1 MFELITDTIHE
12 NLTVGELPLYEAS
25 VSAYSNTEAVAEFFQ
40 NNELLPGV
48 AVVQPDSGS
57 LVGMVSRDRCLD
69 ILSRPFGQELY
80 LKKPVRHLAVSEGKP
95 LVVNETVGVHQ
106 AARSALSR
114 APDRVFEPLVVAR
127 EDSGYSI
134 LDTRLVLTAQS
145 ALLELA
151 AKTVEEQ
158 KELAEAANQSKSE
171 FLANMSHEIRTPLTA
186 ILGFAEELSEE
197 HQSQQQRLEYIETIL
212 RNGEHLLQLIND
224 LLDLSKIES
233 TQAELEQI
241 TTEVEPFFSDVLQLL
256 AVRAEKK
263 DLELTGRFETKVPS
277 NIRFD
282 PTRVRQ
288 VLVNLIGNALKFTE
302 QGGVQVVIRY
312 DPLTESTGTL
322 ILAVEDTGIGM
333 TAEQVDRLFHRF
345 TQADGST
352 TRRYGG
358 TGLGLSISRRLA
370 RMMSGD
376 ITVQSEVGIGSC
388 FTANVVVDVPPK
400 TDWIAAGT
408 RVSPRVQKTER
419 TPQSIQTLPDCQILL
434 VEDSE
439 DNQVLLSRILTRAGA
454 TISIASNGQE
464 ALDVIHDDPSRF
476 GLILMDMQMP
486 IMDGYTATRQL
497 RHSGWTRPIIA
508 LTANAMKGD
517 SNNCLAAG
525 CNDYATK
532 PIDRE
537 HLFGLIHRM
546 VTHSAKSDEMKHPP
560 SEEVPIHS
568 SSESTAS
575 QSSDSSTFDERIAK
589 ERCGGDEELLEE
601 ILTIFHESLDH
612 EIYQLRAAWTAE
624 DSSTVK
630 RLAHTLKNSADNIGA
645 SAASRIA
652 QTLEVKLS
660 SPDLS
665 LEELTSIRD
674 DLESI
679 FNRLK
684 LDVERY
690 LSRCHA

>member
-1 MFELITDTIHE
+1 MFELIADSIHE

-25 VSAYSNTEAVAEFFQ
+25 VSAHSNTEAVAEFFQ

-57 LVGMVSRDRCLD
+57 LIGMVSRDRCLD

-95 LVVNETVGVHQ
+95 LVVSETVGVHQ
-106 AARSALSR
+106 AAQSALSR
-114 APDRVFEPLVVAR
+114 SPDRVFEPLVVAR
-127 EDSGYSI
+127 EDSRFSI

-151 AKTVEEQ
+151 AKTVKEQ

-197 HQSQQQRLEYIETIL
+197 DQSQQQRLEYIETIL

-241 TTEVEPFFSDVLQLL
+241 ATDTEPFFSDVLQLL

-263 DLELTGRFETKVPS
+263 DLELTGRYETKVPTQ
-277 NIRFD
+277 ILFD

-288 VLVNLIGNALKFTE
+288 ILVNLIGNALKFTE
-302 QGGVQVVIRY
+302 EGGVRVAVGY
-312 DPLTESTGTL
+312 EALTETSGSL

-333 TAEQVDRLFHRF
+333 TSEQMDRLFHRF

-370 RMMSGD
+370 RMMGGD
-376 ITVQSEVGIGSC
+376 VDVQSDVGIGSC
-388 FTANVVVDVPPK
+388 FTANVVVEVSPQ
-400 TDWIAAGT
+400 TEWIAAGT
-408 RVSPRVQKTER
+408 HVSPRVQKPER
-419 TPQSIQTLPDCQILL
+419 TIKPIQNLPDCQLLL

-454 TISIASNGQE
+454 TVSIASNGQE
-464 ALDVIHDDPSRF
+464 ALDVVFDDPNRF
-476 GLILMDMQMP
+476 DLILMDMQMP
-486 IMDGYTATRQL
+486 IKDGYTATREL
-497 RHSGWTRPIIA
+497 RESGWSRPIIA

-517 SNNCLAAG
+517 SENCLAAG

-537 HLFGLIHRM
+537 HLFGLIKRM
-546 VTHSAKSDEMKHPP
+546 VSPNDMSNETELKLQNNDQP
-560 SEEVPIHS
+560 SSVP
-568 SSESTAS
+568 EATAARPA
-575 QSSDSSTFDERIAK
+575 DALTFDEGLAR

-601 ILTIFHESLDH
+601 IMTIFHESLDH

-624 DSSTVK
+624 DRSTVI

-652 QTLEVKLS
+652 QSLEVKLS
-660 SPDLS
+660 SPDQS
-665 LEELTSIRD
+665 LDKLTPVRDELETT
-674 DLESI
+674 
-679 FNRLK
+679 FNKLK
-684 LDVERY
+684 QDVERY